1 MQGEPLVELWGVWK
15 SYEGVQVLRGVDL
28 EAREG
33 EYVVVRGRSGVGK
46 TTLLRIAGLLETPD
60 RGEVRV
66 LGTDAGRLGEAER
79 ARLRLRH
86 LGLDLQPV
94 VLIPTLTVLENLE
107 LPMALA
113 GVPRGERRR
122 RALEL
127 LEYFG
132 LQHLAGRRPGSLS
145 MGERR
150 RVSIVRALANRPRV
164 LLVDEPTANLDEE
177 NAELVLGLLGRINRE
192 EKVCILMATTE
203 LLGRVP
209 GAREYVLEKGVLRP
223 VRVEQADRSND

>member
-1 MQGEPLVELWGVWK
+1 MQGEPLVELRGVWK
-15 SYEGVQVLRGVDL
+15 SYAETQVLRGVDL

-33 EYVVVRGRSGVGK
+33 EYIVIRGRSGVGK

-79 ARLRLRH
+79 SRLRLRH
-86 LGLDLQPV
+86 IGLDLQPV
-94 VLIPTLTVLENLE
+94 VLIPTLSVLENLE

-122 RALEL
+122 RALQL

-132 LQHLAGRRPGSLS
+132 LAHLAGRRPGSLS

-150 RVSIVRALANRPRV
+150 RVSIIRALANKPRI

-177 NAELVLGLLGRINRE
+177 NAELVLDLLSRINRE
-192 EKVCILMATTE
+192 EKVCVIMATTE
-203 LLGRVP
+203 LLGSVP
-209 GAREYVLEKGVLRP
+209 GAREYMLEKGVLR
-223 VRVEQADRSND
+223 QA